1 MSSENT
7 TNKGNQA
14 DQQRPGAPKGNFNAL
29 KHGNRSRRLLKPVP
43 LLPGMPDSDL
53 GICRSRIIHFAKRAD
68 EIVVQNNGFI
78 PFTGALGREWEFCS
92 VAIDINLA
100 MVEAIMLKK
109 TTDEN

>member
-1 MSSENT
+1 MSSKNT
-7 TNKGNQA
+7 TNKGKPV

-43 LLPGMPDSDL
+43 LLPDMPDSDL
-53 GICRSRIIHFAKRAD
+53 GTCRSRIIHFTKRAD
-68 EIVVQNNGFI
+68 EIVVQNNGVI

-100 MVEAIMLKK
+100 MIEAIFVNGEVKGS
-109 TTDEN
+109 

>member
-7 TNKGNQA
+7 TNKEKYT
-14 DQQRPGAPKGNFNAL
+14 DLQRRGAPKGNFNAL

-53 GICRSRIIHFAKRAD
+53 GTCRSRIIHFAERAD
-68 EIVVQNNGFI
+68 EIVAQNNGFI

-92 VAIDINLA
+92 VAININLA
-100 MVEAIMLKK
+100 MIEVIFVNREI
-109 TTDEN
+109 NGS